1 MVQQKIRNKK
11 IENTYINLD
20 ETENSSN
27 SINSGGNK
35 KTSEQTVFENAYL
48 VYTDNQNDSKRHD
61 FIVWRVLLG

>member
-35 KTSEQTVFENAYL
+35 KRRNKQSLKMLTLCTPTIRMIL
-48 VYTDNQNDSKRHD
+48 RDM
-61 FIVWRVLLG
+61 ILLYEGYY